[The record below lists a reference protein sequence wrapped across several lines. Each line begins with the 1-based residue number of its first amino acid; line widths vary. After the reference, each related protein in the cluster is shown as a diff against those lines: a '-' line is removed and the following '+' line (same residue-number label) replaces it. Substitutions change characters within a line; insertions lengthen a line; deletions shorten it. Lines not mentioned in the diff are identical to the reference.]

1 MSSDMPRGG
10 VSGQGGRRASN
21 PVRLAAHFLTVAEEG
36 HVGRAAARLE
46 IAQPPLSQSLRR
58 FEELLGAQLFVRHA
72 KGVTL
77 TPAGRRAVPR
87 ARALVES
94 ESALRASVAEPM
106 ERDRPVLLV
115 APEIPDEWVL
125 RWAPS
130 ADLLVRRAP
139 SNQAIQALD
148 VPVGAGDGRRGSA
161 HLAVVVAPSVT
172 GRHDAGPVVSLP
184 QWLVASEA
192 GQPMTAAVSAAGAAG
207 TRASPVAPAGRRDLD
222 AAAIRAI
229 LDRPVAAFPRSW
241 QPSAHDLLEDELRAA
256 GSRAHPVLAQVPDRT
271 AALVEVLSG
280 GMLMLSP
287 TPDVPP
293 GLVAHALP
301 EGRLPLRL
309 RVVTAAG
316 GGGADASL
324 LRVAAREIAADLR
337 GLS

>member
-1 MSSDMPRGG
+1 MPPDISWVGA
-10 VSGQGGRRASN
+10 SGQGGRRASN
-21 PVRLAAHFLTVAEEG
+21 PVRLAAYFLTVAEEG
-36 HVGRAAARLE
+36 HVGRAAVRLE

-94 ESALRASVAEPM
+94 ESALRASVVEPM
-106 ERDRPVLLV
+106 GQDRPVLLV

-148 VPVGAGDGRRGSA
+148 APDGAGGGRGDSA

-172 GRHDAGPVVSLP
+172 GRHDAGPIVTLP
-184 QWLVASEA
+184 QWLVTSEA
-192 GQPMTAAVSAAGAAG
+192 GQPIPAAVSTAGAAC
-207 TRASPVAPAGRRDLD
+207 TSASPVAPAGRRDLD

-229 LDRPVAAFPRSW
+229 LDRPVAAFPRWW

-271 AALVEVLSG
+271 AALVEALSG

-287 TPDVPP
+287 TPEVPP
-293 GLVAHALP
+293 GLVAHTLP

-309 RVVTAAG
+309 RVVTAAD

-324 LRVAAREIAADLR
+324 LRAAAREIVSDLR
-337 GLS
+337 GTS